1 MATLKSAFDW
11 TGREIDGVILGDPV
25 YDELTSTYTWDHPA
39 IPAEWIDESGD
50 IWIEVD
56 DAQNPA

>member
-25 YDELTSTYTWDHPA
+25 YDHETETYKWDHQS
-39 IPAEWIDESGD
+39 IPADWIDQNGD

-56 DAQNPA
+56 NAQNPA